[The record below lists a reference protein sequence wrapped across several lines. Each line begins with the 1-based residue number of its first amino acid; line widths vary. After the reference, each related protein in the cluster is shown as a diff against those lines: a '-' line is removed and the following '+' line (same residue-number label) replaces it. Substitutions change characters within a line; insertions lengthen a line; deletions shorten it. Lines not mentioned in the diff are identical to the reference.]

1 MTTFTCKQCNTS
13 TSVQSEVVM
22 ESFGCPSCKALYLQD
37 RGEFRFKYKFKY
49 QPISFMLRVGQ
60 TCKIGT
66 ESFEITG
73 VLVKHLGDFVYAR
86 EYTMQSTAGNYKYLS
101 ECEGHWIL
109 LKEVDDVDFTKQ
121 SRLEMTYNSLLF
133 KKYDYYNSEI
143 VLASGFFD
151 ISLENKQCFTVEY
164 IAPPYILSS
173 EDLDGRHVYLGE
185 HIDRKEVKKMFQ
197 LTDLPFRN
205 GVGVVQ
211 PFPIHIIDTVKI
223 FLVTGILILLC
234 FIFQDTSGEKEVL
247 DTTISINEF
256 NNKEYVSPSFEVKGS
271 AVPIKISLYS
281 DVSNSWAYAG
291 VSVVNEK
298 TNEEEFAE
306 QDIEFYS
313 GYEGGESWVEGS
325 QSEDFYIC
333 GLKAGNYHIV
343 VNPTAE
349 NVVPTTTVAVD
360 SKTNELPQ
368 KAVQI
373 LTADGKPVETNLNQ
387 VVDSVIK
394 SEQAV
399 TAEQQVSPAESKML
413 SIKAKIENPS
423 NWNFGI
429 SLVLFVVLLIALFIY
444 KHYFETWRWSSSRY
458 SPYQE

>member
-211 PFPIHIIDTVKI
+211 PF
-223 FLVTGILILLC
+223 C
-234 FIFQDTSGEKEVL
+234 
-247 DTTISINEF
+247 
-256 NNKEYVSPSFEVKGS
+256 
-271 AVPIKISLYS
+271 
-281 DVSNSWAYAG
+281 
-291 VSVVNEK
+291 
-298 TNEEEFAE
+298 
-306 QDIEFYS
+306 
-313 GYEGGESWVEGS
+313 
-325 QSEDFYIC
+325 
-333 GLKAGNYHIV
+333 
-343 VNPTAE
+343 
-349 NVVPTTTVAVD
+349 
-360 SKTNELPQ
+360 
-368 KAVQI
+368 
-373 LTADGKPVETNLNQ
+373 
-387 VVDSVIK
+387 
-394 SEQAV
+394 
-399 TAEQQVSPAESKML
+399 
-413 SIKAKIENPS
+413 
-423 NWNFGI
+423 
-429 SLVLFVVLLIALFIY
+429 
-444 KHYFETWRWSSSRY
+444 
-458 SPYQE
+458 